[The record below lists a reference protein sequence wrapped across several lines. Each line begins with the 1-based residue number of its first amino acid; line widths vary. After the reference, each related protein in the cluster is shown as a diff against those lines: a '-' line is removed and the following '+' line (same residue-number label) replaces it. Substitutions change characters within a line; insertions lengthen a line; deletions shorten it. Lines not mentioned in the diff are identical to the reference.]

1 MLIGQ
6 VIGTV
11 VATRKHE
18 LLSGSSI
25 QIVQLYSPESNTFTG
40 KAIVALDVVGAGEG
54 ETVVVV
60 TGSSARIAMDRENV
74 PVDAAIVGIVDQL
87 NVEPIKG

>member
-1 MLIGQ
+1 MFIGQ
-6 VIGTV
+6 VIGKV
-11 VATRKHE
+11 VATRKHD

-25 QIVQLYSPESNTFTG
+25 QIVQLYKPESNTFSGETM
-40 KAIVALDVVGAGEG
+40 VALDVVGAGEG

-60 TGSSARIAMDRENV
+60 TGSSARYAVDRENV

-87 NVEPIKG
+87 NVDPIRG